1 MESRGPREPLRPV
14 PQKPAASIIIR
25 TKNEEAL
32 LGETLARV
40 RAQTVLDFE
49 VIVVD
54 SGSTDRT
61 LEIAR
66 SFRVEIIEIPAR
78 EFTYGRSLNLGS
90 ERARGDVLVNLS
102 AHALP
107 LTHEWLAHL
116 LGHFADPQVAGAWGG
131 QTADM
136 RGSPS
141 PRVYSQDLAG
151 YLRDVYLGFSNANG
165 AVRRSLWQ
173 TRRWREDLPATEDK
187 EWAHWALTSGHRLV
201 FDGRAEVFHYHQE
214 STIQIWRR
222 AHREHAGY
230 GAFIDLPP
238 ISAAEV
244 LRETYWQSLGEV
256 RGQRGWAR
264 QAGFMRALPHIV
276 AQQIGRYTGG
286 RAARQLARTTAAG

>member
-1 MESRGPREPLRPV
+1 MT
-14 PQKPAASIIIR
+14 QAPAASIIIR

-40 RAQTVLDFE
+40 RAQTAQDFE

-66 SFRVEIIEIPAR
+66 SFPVEIIEMPAR

-90 ERARGDVLVNLS
+90 ARARGNVLVNLS

-107 LTHEWLAHL
+107 LTREWLAQL

-131 QTADM
+131 QTARMD
-136 RGSPS
+136 GTPS
-141 PRVYSQDLAG
+141 PRVYSQDLAE

-165 AVRRSLWQ
+165 AVRRSLWEK
-173 TRRWREDLPATEDK
+173 RPWREDLPGTEDK

-201 FDGRAEVFHYHQE
+201 FDGRAEVFHYHKE
-214 STIQIWRR
+214 SAIKAWRR

-244 LRETYWQSLGEV
+244 LRQTYWQSLREI

-264 QAGFMRALPHIV
+264 PAGLVRALPQIM
-276 AQQIGRYTGG
+276 AQQLGRYTGG
-286 RAARQLARTTAAG
+286 RAARQFARTTAAG